1 VNLPFI
7 FISNKQ
13 KQTQPPQ
20 ATNKTMSSLTTSNN
34 PVWYECVLCHG
45 DFGGYGNNPAP
56 FATDGR
62 CCDTCNFTKVFR
74 ARLTGIVPVLNTEP
88 DMYSIDSDSEEE
100 QEADSDSEDEQE
112 AEEPIT
118 TCHCKPDWDFRCGC
132 FPPVHDLAESLCEMH
147 TGRSLFWHKAEH
159 VRDNWA
165 RCPNRIAKAVEFAH
179 ESLHDTP
186 VDVQCQLLN
195 YMGLADADV
204 AEAKEDLKRMI
215 AEDETSDQE

>member
-1 VNLPFI
+1 
-7 FISNKQ
+7 
-13 KQTQPPQ
+13 
-20 ATNKTMSSLTTSNN
+20 MSSLTTSNN

-88 DMYSIDSDSEEE
+88 DMYSDEDSDSEE
-100 QEADSDSEDEQE
+100 EQE

-147 TGRSLFWHKAEH
+147 GRDLFWHKAEH

-179 ESLHDTP
+179 QSLHNTP
-186 VDVQCQLLN
+186 VDVQCRLLN

-204 AEAKEDLKRMI
+204 AEAKEKLKRMI
-215 AEDETSDQE
+215 AEDEASDQE

>member
-1 VNLPFI
+1 MPALL
-7 FISNKQ
+7 
-13 KQTQPPQ
+13 
-20 ATNKTMSSLTTSNN
+20 A
-34 PVWYECVLCHG
+34 LCQ
-45 DFGGYGNNPAP
+45 
-56 FATDGR
+56 
-62 CCDTCNFTKVFR
+62 CQ
-74 ARLTGIVPVLNTEP
+74 INTEP
-88 DMYSIDSDSEEE
+88 DNSSENSDSEEE
-100 QEADSDSEDEQE
+100 QEV
-112 AEEPIT
+112 EEPIT

-147 TGRSLFWHKAEH
+147 GRDLFWHKAEH

-186 VDVQCQLLN
+186 VDVQYILLN

-204 AEAKEDLKRMI
+204 AEAKEELKRMI

>member
-1 VNLPFI
+1 
-7 FISNKQ
+7 
-13 KQTQPPQ
+13 
-20 ATNKTMSSLTTSNN
+20 
-34 PVWYECVLCHG
+34 
-45 DFGGYGNNPAP
+45 
-56 FATDGR
+56 
-62 CCDTCNFTKVFR
+62 
-74 ARLTGIVPVLNTEP
+74 VPVSNTEP
-88 DMYSIDSDSEEE
+88 DMYSVDSDSEEE
-100 QEADSDSEDEQE
+100 QEADSDSEEEQE

-147 TGRSLFWHKAEH
+147 GRDLFWHKAEH

-179 ESLHDTP
+179 QSLHNTP
-186 VDVQCQLLN
+186 VDVQCRLLN

-204 AEAKEDLKRMI
+204 AEAKEELKRMI